1 MLISREMVLQQ
12 DIGLNATLFGGGM
25 MSRMDKSAGICAG
38 LVSHNRVFVTLKVSE
53 LFFHS
58 PVRAGDIM
66 EFYATVTRAGNTS
79 ITIQLEVR
87 VYSPVSNARRDV
99 TSGEF
104 VMVATDDNSRPEP
117 ILWKPEMLKEASPA
131 AEVQHRDATGAAPA
145 RKGGRK
151 KA

>member
-25 MSRMDKSAGICAG
+25 MARMDKVAGICAG

-58 PVRAGDIM
+58 PVRAGEII

-79 ITIQLEVR
+79 ITIQLEVQ
-87 VYSPVSNARRDV
+87 VYSPGSNARRDV

-117 ILWKPEMLKEASPA
+117 ILWKPGMLKEATVETVAKTQS
-131 AEVQHRDATGAAPA
+131 RR
-145 RKGGRK
+145 RKSR
-151 KA
+151 